1 MQRAKNTSN
10 KGWTQWITFEMFAG
24 KDCETVKTVLDNKF
38 RVKPKVKSLNKLKQN
53 TVLTILTTLKL
64 INLNLKI
71 GC

>member
-1 MQRAKNTSN
+1 
-10 KGWTQWITFEMFAG
+10 MFAG